1 MAVRSVTMR
10 SLNRQ
15 RANLVFSHLVAY
27 DKVLTPSQ
35 VSRLEFVFEKDGV
48 LRWLGSDIL
57 GRASIGVGMKEV
69 VLAGGKSRDDSGSIA
84 APDLY
89 ALSQLFRNEQYLLC
103 SDGEAGSAVKIALKL
118 GCSARSQ
125 LKAWL
130 HALIL
135 AKAASELAKGGSARE
150 KKGDDDGGSARAISS
165 SLERTNALFDEIVLR
180 LSSAGWSLDEA
191 ALETGCGPRIQQ

>member
-1 MAVRSVTMR
+1 MR

-35 VSRLEFVFEKDGV
+35 VSKLEFIFEKDGV

-57 GRASIGVGMKEV
+57 GGARIGVGMKDL
-69 VLAGGKSRDDSGSIA
+69 VLAGGKSRVEGGSITA
-84 APDLY
+84 APPDLY
-89 ALSQLFRNEQYLLC
+89 ALSQLFRAEQYLLC
-103 SDGEAGSAVKIALKL
+103 SDGEAAGSAVKIALKL

-130 HALIL
+130 HSLIL
-135 AKAASELAKGGSARE
+135 AKEASERARGGSARGE
-150 KKGDDDGGSARAISS
+150 KGALAATRAISS
-165 SLERTNALFDEIVLR
+165 SLERTNGLFDEFVLR
-180 LSSAGWSLDEA
+180 LASAGWSLDEA